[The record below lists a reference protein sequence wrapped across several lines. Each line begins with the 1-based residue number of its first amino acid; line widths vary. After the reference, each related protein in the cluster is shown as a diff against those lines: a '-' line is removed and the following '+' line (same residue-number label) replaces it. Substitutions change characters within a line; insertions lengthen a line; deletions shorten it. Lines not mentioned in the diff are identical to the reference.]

1 MKAKVEDGATGVSTG
16 LKECELTLAVSQ
28 KVKAELEARGY
39 QVVMIRESNDVNI
52 SSAERAQMANESGAS
67 VFVRIHGNSLD
78 NSSVTGVLSM
88 CQTSGNPYKM
98 CIRDR
103 TQLLRA
109 LSNTPIQV
117 DITFLMLSSH
127 VSKNTSASHLNKF
140 YITFDEIK
148 KRRFDGM
155 IITGAPVENY
165 EYEDVD

>member
-28 KVKAELEARGY
+28 KVQAELEARGY

-88 CQTSGNPYKM
+88 CQTSGNPYNGELQDVYK
-98 CIRDR
+98 R
-103 TQLLRA
+103 QLRSL
-109 LSNTPIQV
+109 
-117 DITFLMLSSH
+117 
-127 VSKNTSASHLNKF
+127 LNK
-140 YITFDEIK
+140 TL
-148 KRRFDGM
+148 R
-155 IITGAPVENY
+155 
-165 EYEDVD
+165 EDAHYAQRNICLLYTSRCV